1 MAPKTVGFFMRNFT
15 GRGVERSTYDY
26 AHYNETILGNKS
38 YIFAYTLEYQ
48 ASFKNEHISP
58 TSRHQV
64 DEFKE
69 RFGQI
74 IELNN
79 FDEVQPYLT
88 SLHLDFFYIQR
99 DGCEEPVYR
108 FGDKE
113 FWGRCKTIMHCVFTT
128 NVPQADY
135 NLSISQ
141 YLNMKYTTEIP
152 VLPLIVSISEYYQD
166 AVAKVGGELGN
177 MRLELGIPEDAIV
190 FGRYG
195 GHNQFNIP
203 IAHNM
208 ILHTVLQPKHSNI
221 YFIFMNT
228 DPLFAEIHMD
238 FYHPN
243 IRYLPF
249 SSDMTQKIRF
259 INTCDAMIHA
269 RYMGETFGLA
279 VAEFSSMNKP
289 VITSNQGDIE
299 HILILRE
306 KALVYA
312 NDKHLYYI
320 FTHFKEL
327 IQWNKEND
335 WNAYRDYTPEKVM
348 QLFDRLVFSK
358 EETSASALASVDETA

>member
-1 MAPKTVGFFMRNFT
+1 MSPKKVAFFMRNFT

-38 YIFAYTLEYQ
+38 YIFAYTLEYH
-48 ASFKNEHISP
+48 ASFKDEHAYP

-64 DEFKE
+64 DDFKK
-69 RFGQI
+69 RFGDV
-74 IELNN
+74 IELNG
-79 FDEVQPYLT
+79 FDEMATYIPL
-88 SLHLDFFYIQR
+88 LDLDFFYIQP
-99 DGCEEPVYR
+99 DGREEPVYR
-108 FGDKE
+108 FGDKA
-113 FWGRCKTIMHCVFTT
+113 FWGKCRTIMHCVFTT

-135 NLSISQ
+135 NLTISHF
-141 YLNMKYTTEIP
+141 LNLKYDTTLP
-152 VLPLIVSISEYYQD
+152 VLPLIVSISEHYQEE
-166 AVAKVGGELGN
+166 VANSRRTTDGTGDLGN
-177 MRLELGIPEDAIV
+177 MRAELCIPEDAIV

-203 IAHNM
+203 LVHNM

-249 SSDMTQKIRF
+249 SSDILTKIRF
-259 INTCDAMIHA
+259 INTCDAMIHG

-279 VAEFSSMNKP
+279 IAEFSSLNKP
-289 VITSNQGDIE
+289 IVTSNQGDIE
-299 HILILRE
+299 HIMILRE

-312 NDKHLYYI
+312 NDKHLYHI
-320 FTHFKEL
+320 FTHLREL
-327 IQWNKEND
+327 TAWNKEND
-335 WNAYRDYTPEKVM
+335 WNAYREYTPERVM
-348 QLFDRLVFSK
+348 RLFDQIVFSNP
-358 EETSASALASVDETA
+358 V